1 MFTLMARPSRLS
13 RGRRALVTAW
23 QHMVGDVPLEKILP
37 LGFGGS
43 TDVRVAAFYGD
54 KVLGAALALAQQ
66 RAPGVQTVG
75 SLTHT
80 QSLAASNGFL
90 HSRLGEILPRHAA
103 AFDRSY
109 LRDPSHGDHGAGTM
123 VEAAVAAVHAT
134 DATGAAVADLA
145 EWLVREAQ
153 AAPSEPK
160 PGTQMDRHAVNAK
173 GQLLELGGKVVSER
187 VGGPDHEPIFRAF
200 ATVEGQ
206 STTVELRT
214 SSRKAEQQAA
224 AQLLRTFTS
233 RPE

>member
-1 MFTLMARPSRLS
+1 MS
-13 RGRRALVTAW
+13 RGRRALVTVW
-23 QHMVGDVPLEKILP
+23 QHVVSDVPLFVILP

-80 QSLAASNGFL
+80 QSLAASNRFL
-90 HSRLGEILPRHAA
+90 HLRLGKILPRHAA
-103 AFDRSY
+103 AFDRSG
-109 LRDPSHGDHGAGTM
+109 LCDPSHGDHGAGTM

-134 DATGAAVADLA
+134 DVTGAAVADLA

-153 AAPSEPK
+153 EAQAAPPEPK
-160 PGTQMDRHAVNAK
+160 PGTQMDRHAVNVK
-173 GQLLELGGKVVSER
+173 GKLLELGGEVVSKR
-187 VGGPDHEPIFRAF
+187 VGGADHEPVFRAV
-200 ATVEGQ
+200 ATLQGQ
-206 STTVELRT
+206 SSTVELRT

-224 AQLLRTFTS
+224 AQLFGTLYEQFRS
-233 RPE
+233 